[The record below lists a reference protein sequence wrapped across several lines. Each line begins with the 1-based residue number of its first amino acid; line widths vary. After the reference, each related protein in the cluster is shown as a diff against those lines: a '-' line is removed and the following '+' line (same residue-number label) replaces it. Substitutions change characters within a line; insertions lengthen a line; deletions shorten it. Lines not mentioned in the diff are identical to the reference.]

1 MKLLI
6 DIGNSRLK
14 WACLEGT
21 DLHHHGSCTHGD
33 VVNIVAIWGEL
44 PTPDGVYCASVA
56 SEELL
61 QQLTEQVQQL
71 WTLQLQCLQTNPQCA
86 GVVNGYHQPEQLGV
100 DRWAA
105 LIAAHQ
111 LAQTPLCVV
120 DCGSAITIDVM
131 DGSGQHLGG
140 YIIPGLH
147 MQMTALQAA
156 TANIRLNG
164 EVVNDDVWGQDTVS
178 CMHLGT
184 LDAVVGLIERSRR
197 RLQDSHGDEVTV
209 FITGGDA
216 PAVIPH
222 LDFSLR
228 HEAHLVL
235 EGMAWMVRELGE

>member
-21 DLHHHGSCTHGD
+21 DLQHYGSCTHGD
-33 VVNIVAIWGEL
+33 VVNIAAIWGEL
-44 PTPDGVYCASVA
+44 RTPDTVYCASVA
-56 SEELL
+56 SDELL
-61 QQLTEQVQQL
+61 QQLTEQVHQL
-71 WTLQLQCLQTNPQCA
+71 WALPLQRLQTTPQCA

-111 LAQTPLCVV
+111 LVQTSLCVV
-120 DCGSAITIDVM
+120 DCGSAVTIDVM

-140 YIIPGLH
+140 YIVPGMH
-147 MQMTALQAA
+147 MQKRSLQTA
-156 TANIRLNG
+156 TAGIRLDG
-164 EVVNDDVWGQDTVS
+164 DDSSDGVWGQDTVS
-178 CMHLGT
+178 CMRLGT
-184 LDAVVGLIERSRR
+184 LEAVAGLIERSRR
-197 RLQDSHGDEVTV
+197 RLQELHGDEVTV

-216 PAVIPH
+216 PAVIPQ

-235 EGMAWMVRELGE
+235 AGMAWMVRELGE